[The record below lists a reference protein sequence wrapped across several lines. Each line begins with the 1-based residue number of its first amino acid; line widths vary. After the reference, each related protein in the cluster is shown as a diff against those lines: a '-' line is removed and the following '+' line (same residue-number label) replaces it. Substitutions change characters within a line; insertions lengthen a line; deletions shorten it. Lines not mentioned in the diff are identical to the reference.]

1 LQKFQDIDNVIDL
14 ENNNQTEIGDDKGAK
29 REN

>member
-1 LQKFQDIDNVIDL
+1 LQEFKDIDNVINL
-14 ENNNQTEIGDDKGAK
+14 ENNNQTEIGVDKGAK